1 MLLSCLDR
9 MTSPG
14 SIKTF
19 IPCRRT
25 DSTAQPL
32 RSSDGQLPTLGS
44 SSEIPPEA
52 QSNRYATAMGVG
64 LLLVEYPTAP
74 AQSGE
79 TRVTP
84 GSGVGTPSMLEVEE
98 SLAFDEPALESA
110 PAASPSQPL
119 DPSVLL
125 LFKTSGIA
133 PNPLERSD
141 LLLVSPND

>member
-1 MLLSCLDR
+1 
-9 MTSPG
+9 
-14 SIKTF
+14 
-19 IPCRRT
+19 
-25 DSTAQPL
+25 
-32 RSSDGQLPTLGS
+32 
-44 SSEIPPEA
+44 
-52 QSNRYATAMGVG
+52 
-64 LLLVEYPTAP
+64 
-74 AQSGE
+74 
-79 TRVTP
+79 
-84 GSGVGTPSMLEVEE
+84 MLEVEE